1 MRVLAAVADAEEPV
15 RIDPRSIRWE
25 GEGPDRRAAVDDIEH
40 WLAEAVATG
49 RTCSSSCAPWA
60 HRERDRVLVRAEV
73 AGVEV
78 ARYLD
83 GRGTIAT
90 SSPRPVLHPVH
101 PGRRR
106 SHRPPSGRTTTGT
119 SASAWPSPTNGTSF
133 WGGGTYVHGEGYVLL
148 DNHGEIVGSPPDQQ
162 GDGFTQRLNWVGHD
176 GSIVLHEERSVRWA
190 ALDGR
195 A

>member
-1 MRVLAAVADAEEPV
+1 M
-15 RIDPRSIRWE
+15 
-25 GEGPDRRAAVDDIEH
+25 
-40 WLAEAVATG
+40 
-49 RTCSSSCAPWA
+49 PWA

-90 SSPRPVLHPVH
+90 SSPRPVLHPVRTLAGVG
-101 PGRRR
+101 PDRA
-106 SHRPPSGRTTTGT
+106 PSGRPRLAPRHRRGHPRRERHELLGR
-119 SASAWPSPTNGTSF
+119 W
-133 WGGGTYVHGEGYVLL
+133 TYVHGEGYVLL
-148 DNHGEIVGSPPDQQ
+148 DNHGEIVGSAPDQQ
-162 GDGFTQRLNWVGHD
+162 GDGFTQRLDWVGHD

-190 ALDGR
+190 ALDER